1 VAIAVIVLVSLCIVC
16 CLITTV
22 FVCVKCCCNGNS
34 RKRNKGKIRI
44 VLSSKRKTIRS
55 LNSGQTTVQVPQT
68 IFVHTGPADYQSQ
81 YNRQYA
87 PQTWS
92 PVEVRSIES
101 CPMLPRPSA
110 PPQPNDHFQ
119 IEHPPPSYEKLYKN
133 K

>member
-1 VAIAVIVLVSLCIVC
+1 MFLFHYVLFVVLSQQSLFVLSVVVMVIVEKEIK
-16 CLITTV
+16 
-22 FVCVKCCCNGNS
+22 VKLES
-34 RKRNKGKIRI
+34 FFLQK
-44 VLSSKRKTIRS
+44 KTILS
-55 LNSGQTTVQVPQT
+55 LNSGQTTVQVPQP
-68 IFVHTGPADYQSQ
+68 IFVHTGPAGYQPQ

>member
-1 VAIAVIVLVSLCIVC
+1 VLSVVVMVIVEKEIK
-16 CLITTV
+16 
-22 FVCVKCCCNGNS
+22 VKLES
-34 RKRNKGKIRI
+34 FFLQK
-44 VLSSKRKTIRS
+44 KTILS
-55 LNSGQTTVQVPQT
+55 LNSGQTTVQVPQP
-68 IFVHTGPADYQSQ
+68 IFVHTGPAGYQPQ